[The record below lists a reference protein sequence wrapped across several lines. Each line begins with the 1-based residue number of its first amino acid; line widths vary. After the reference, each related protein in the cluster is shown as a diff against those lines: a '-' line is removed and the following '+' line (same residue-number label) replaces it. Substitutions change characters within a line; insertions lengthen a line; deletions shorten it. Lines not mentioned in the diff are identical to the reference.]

1 MGEKSNGFSW
11 REFIGG
17 VLLASLLWGAGVL
30 FLRFWHRP
38 GEEPTSIVLEPPPVT
53 ATPKPSATP
62 PPLRV
67 HVSGAVG
74 APGVYDLPKGSI
86 AQDAVDAA
94 GGFLPDADRDGLNL
108 AEVLQD
114 GVKVHVPRLGEA
126 TATTEKR
133 GKSTK
138 MPTPT
143 VSWPIDINTA
153 MEGELEALPRVGPSL
168 AEKIIE
174 GRPYHSIEDI
184 MKVPGIGEK
193 TFAQIKDLI
202 EVKP

>member
-1 MGEKSNGFSW
+1 MEEKSNGFSW

-17 VLLASLLWGAGVL
+17 VLLASLLWGTVVL
-30 FLRFWHRP
+30 FLRFWRRP
-38 GEEPTSIVLEPPPVT
+38 GEELTSIVLEPPPVT
-53 ATPKPSATP
+53 ATPEPSATP
-62 PPLRV
+62 PPMRV
-67 HVSGAVG
+67 YVSGAV
-74 APGVYDLPKGSI
+74 ANSGVYSLSQGSI
-86 AQDAVDAA
+86 ALDAVEAA
-94 GGFLPDADRDGLNL
+94 GGFLPEADRDGLNL
-108 AEVLQD
+108 AEPLRD
-114 GVKVHVPRLGEA
+114 GAEIHVPRLGE
-126 TATTEKR
+126 TTPTPEKR
-133 GKSTK
+133 GHTVKT
-138 MPTPT
+138 PTPT

-184 MKVPGIGEK
+184 MKVPGIGQK